1 MKILLL
7 LTTFLT
13 TAAVS
18 PTGDPLA
25 DLYLKQFLGVKF
37 TPKLI
42 SNQFFNRQIEFNTK
56 FISSVVGPEN
66 MVSGTVTTNKKKKT
80 IVSYNVHTNPQKLKE
95 KLTIM
100 THFTRKKYPMG
111 YKVYKLQLVG
121 ENDFKLHMESRA
133 KKMILYFKYNKRHKL
148 FNVWIK

>member
-1 MKILLL
+1 MKISLL
-7 LTTFLT
+7 LTIFLT
-13 TAAVS
+13 TATIS

-25 DLYLKQFLGVKF
+25 DLYLRQFLGVKF
-37 TPKLI
+37 IPKSI
-42 SNQFFNRQIEFNTK
+42 SNHFFHRQVEFNTK

-66 MVSGTVTTNKKKKT
+66 MVYGTVTRGKKKKT
-80 IVSYNVHTNPQKLKE
+80 IVSYNVHTSPQKLKE

-100 THFTRKKYPMG
+100 THFTKKRYPLG

-121 ENDFKLHMESRA
+121 ENDFKLHMESKT

>member
-1 MKILLL
+1 MKTLLF

-13 TAAVS
+13 ASAIS

-25 DLYLKQFLGVKF
+25 DLYLRQFLGVKF
-37 TPKLI
+37 IPKTI
-42 SNQFFNRQIEFNTK
+42 SNQFFNRQVEFNTR

-66 MVSGTVTTNKKKKT
+66 MVSGTVTTSEKKRT
-80 IVSYNVHTNPQKLKE
+80 IVSYNVHTNPRKLRE
-95 KLTIM
+95 KLTTM
-100 THFTRKKYPMG
+100 THFTKKKYPMG
-111 YKVYKLQLVG
+111 YKVYKLQQVG
-121 ENDFKLHMESRA
+121 ENDFKLHMSSKM